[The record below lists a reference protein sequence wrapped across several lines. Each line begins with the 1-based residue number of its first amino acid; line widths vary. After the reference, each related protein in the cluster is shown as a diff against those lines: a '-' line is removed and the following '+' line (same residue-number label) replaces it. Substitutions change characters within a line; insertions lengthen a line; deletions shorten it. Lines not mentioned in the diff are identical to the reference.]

1 MVKKWLLSRISLK
14 LVTKLIIYFLSFLT
28 KILLKD
34 LFGPFW
40 VKVLVQIGSKM
51 ATKVVFIL
59 ATLLPIQFSLKV
71 LISRSLLISQANYKM
86 TKLIYIKY
94 YQMFILLLKTGFF
107 YWKLPKFHVFSCVF
121 SVYPIWGWNVLESE
135 RMLHS

>member
-28 KILLKD
+28 KMLLKD

-40 VKVLVQIGSKM
+40 VNVLVQIGSKM